1 VANSVDDEKEEGR
14 KGRPSKALLEQTK
27 KPGRVGRP
35 KGQTA
40 ILKDYRARM
49 LASPKSRK
57 VLTKILDTALED
69 GHPHQGVCMKIV
81 ADRILNMSHFQKEQA
96 SSANEVKITIN
107 VAENSTAHVGS
118 GEAIDADFEEVEE
131 VGEVEDQEVGGGEA
145 EGEVGGRGEVGGAE

>member
-1 VANSVDDEKEEGR
+1 MADDEEKGR
-14 KGRPSKALLEQTK
+14 VGRPSKALLEQTK

-81 ADRILNMSHFQKEQA
+81 ADRILNMSHFQKEEA
-96 SSANEVKITIN
+96 SHGNKLEIVIKGLDVDVSEKKEEEAVD
-107 VAENSTAHVGS
+107 AE
-118 GEAIDADFEEVEE
+118 FEEVSEE
-131 VGEVEDQEVGGGEA
+131 VSEVEEEDDA
-145 EGEVGGRGEVGGAE
+145 T